1 MSTKIHNL
9 KFLKVAN
16 NIFYWAKTLNNTKFE
31 IIGSK
36 GFKSAFINKNKT
48 LNKHFNS
55 AVFELRLF

>member
-1 MSTKIHNL
+1 MSTKIHNV
-9 KFLKVAN
+9 KFWKVAY
-16 NIFYWAKTLNNTKFE
+16 NIFYWSKSLNNTKFE

-55 AVFELRLF
+55 AVFEQRLF